1 MRHQS
6 FWRRL
11 LRLRPKRQSFFES
24 QHVMIAAVERE
35 AKLSRQSPVTNPAAN
50 AENRQ

>member
-24 QHVMIAAVERE
+24 QRVMIAAIERE
-35 AKLSRQSPVTNPAAN
+35 ASLSRQTPVANPAAN
-50 AENRQ
+50 VEKHQ